1 MRPLPPPPINNFNTE
16 GLLLESKSKHTF
28 VDVPWEMCIF
38 DGVLHIHIASVL
50 TQASET
56 TGIPASTLHRGKV
69 KANKKI
75 QMVRSV
81 IARLLV
87 DDGVHPDDIALAFEK
102 TPRSI
107 YSWLAMAGH
116 LGEEGDLLHDYLRS
130 RSKL

>member
-1 MRPLPPPPINNFNTE
+1 
-16 GLLLESKSKHTF
+16 
-28 VDVPWEMCIF
+28 MCIF
-38 DGVLHIHIASVL
+38 GGVLHIHIASVL
-50 TQASET
+50 TQASEV
-56 TGIPASTLHRGKV
+56 TGIPASTLHRGKA

-107 YSWLAMAGH
+107 YSWLAMAGDF
-116 LGEEGDLLHDYLRS
+116 GEDADLLHDYLRS
-130 RSKL
+130 RSTL